1 MAPAAIAMPL
11 VEAPN
16 IAEEFVDHR
25 DGLALEATSDA
36 VDEVNVLKAA
46 MRVKNG
52 TATQE
57 EVDLYEK
64 SQFDA
69 DKTRP
74 NSASTKTPAT
84 ASRTSTASSTRSR
97 PWLTTSKPATTS
109 SSRPARR

>member
-1 MAPAAIAMPL
+1 MPL

-52 TATQE
+52 TATKE
-57 EVDLYEK
+57 EVDMYEQ

-69 DKTRP
+69 DKD
-74 NSASTKTPAT
+74 KTQFRQYEDACD
-84 ASRTSTASSTRSR
+84 RVKNFYREQHEKQ
-97 PWLTTSKPATTS
+97 SKCN
-109 SSRPARR
+109 